1 MFIVDFAPSICIIN
15 HTTITRTKQKQL
27 TTNQHKQHTQQK
39 KSINSKQKTI
49 FQSSDNKKHNIF
61 LCIFPSTIHIRVEL
75 NKIIKNKKQKTLLY
89 GWW

>member
-15 HTTITRTKQKQL
+15 HTTITRTKQKQTNNKSTQTAH
-27 TTNQHKQHTQQK
+27 TTK

-75 NKIIKNKKQKTLLY
+75 NKIIKKKLY
-89 GWW
+89 CMGGGDGR